1 MSIPSDSQSLAERLT
16 KLELMFMHLERQYAD
31 LNDVVLR
38 QQRQLD
44 AIERRLRTIHALPAP
59 EEEPPSGEVP
69 DV

>member
-1 MSIPSDSQSLAERLT
+1 MSMPSDPKNLAERLT

-44 AIERRLRTIHALPAP
+44 AIERRLRTIHAAPTPA
-59 EEEPPSGEVP
+59 EEPPTGDVP